1 MNKHLQKTVRSASA
15 CSVPAIL
22 LTEQIYVPRWEELEA
37 EAMKR
42 VFPSSRTPIG
52 RGLPSD
58 IDQVTVRGPLP
69 RTSQMMLTGSP
80 SVTKIGDGVV
90 VAEGG
95 SASVQGEIMKSMHA
109 FSLLISK
116 SSNWYMS
123 Q

>member
-22 LTEQIYVPRWEELEA
+22 LIEQTYVPGWEELEA

-58 IDQVTVRGPLP
+58 IDQETVRGPLP
-69 RTSQMMLTGSP
+69 RTSQTMLTGSP
-80 SVTKIGDGVV
+80 SVTKIDDGVM
-90 VAEGG
+90 VAEGRT
-95 SASVQGEIMKSMHA
+95 ASVQDEIMKSMHA
-109 FSLLISK
+109 FSWLISI
-116 SSNWYMS
+116 SSN
-123 Q
+123 